1 VARVNPTSRL
11 ACIFLSVAMQ
21 TMFPFPGASQG
32 EQCLQTTL
40 GSDGSVTVRFVP
52 PEELADPPWDLEL
65 LAEHHF
71 SLEKYGGLP
80 YFPVRCIAIESP
92 SRRVSVQIVEA
103 HRRKIGGA
111 LAKAARG
118 PQPDSKTEVLL
129 SPRTNRLIP
138 ILAFPESSF
147 PTSHV
152 AVETPVASGK
162 KVIARLKVHP
172 FAGDAKGASLT
183 FADVI
188 VFRIVPL
195 HEAPAKE
202 SWAMLPKNPPE
213 TKSETARPLIFNV
226 PSEGIYSVS
235 AEEIF
240 AWWGSDPLVLN
251 DLSLKCRGQDI
262 AYDARGDG
270 DELLEAGES
279 LLFYGV
285 GGDNIFTRHN
295 AYWLAKGGQAV
306 AMPLLNRPPPT
317 GGAVTYLTREVRFE
331 RNVGRYE
338 AQPPGTGNDHWFWER
353 LTAPQTV
360 DVEIEL
366 PNPADSPNF
375 QVELTLGLQGATST
389 HATRVSINGDLQVE
403 EEWEGL
409 VPKVLR
415 AEFPQSLLQ
424 EGTNTVTIE
433 EATEGDNPDIVY
445 LDWIRVRYDSR
456 LVAEQGQLTF
466 TVPVGVPGVI
476 AAGFQEQDVLV
487 FDVTQERTPCLVEGF
502 KTTQANGGYQVE
514 FGTMSDCERRYVIL
528 SDSTLNRP
536 SSIRRRSDSTWSIE
550 ENRADWIV
558 VTHSDFL
565 DAARRL
571 ASHRESQGLKTAV
584 VDVQDAYDE
593 LNYGIV
599 SPEAVRELVRFAY
612 ENWRP
617 PAPRYLLLFGDGHGD
632 YMDWYGTHQPSF
644 ILPHYSW
651 VPPLGWAPD
660 DDWFGCV
667 EGDDPLAEVYVGRLP
682 VRSAAEAEAVV
693 DKMITYDSS
702 AVPQQWHKRVTFCAG
717 AGSVFRAMCQSA
729 AGAVPPNFQRL
740 YLFRDDFADA
750 AGLKEGILET
760 LDAGSL
766 LFFYFG
772 HGNVERWSESFFH
785 VSDVPSLSNGER
797 LPVMCMLTC
806 LSGYF
811 AVPWKECL
819 AEELVR
825 TANGGVSACVAP
837 TAANYPS
844 EHLILAQ
851 GFARWFFAG
860 ATLGQCLAEAKLSC
874 YSRGLSESFLRGFV
888 LIGDPATSPQF
899 VPPTRDLLWLY

>member
-1 VARVNPTSRL
+1 MARDNLTSRL
-11 ACIFLSVAMQ
+11 ACILLSAAMQ
-21 TMFPFPGASQG
+21 TMFPFGEGSQG

-40 GSDGSVTVRFVP
+40 DSDGSITMRFLP

-71 SLEKYGGLP
+71 SLEKYGALP
-80 YFPVRCIAIESP
+80 YFPVRSIAFEAP
-92 SRRVSVQIVEA
+92 SRRVSVQIIEA
-103 HRRKIGGA
+103 NLRKISGA
-111 LAKAARG
+111 LPRAARG
-118 PQPDSKTEVLL
+118 RQPDSKTEVLL

-138 ILAFPESSF
+138 LLAFPECSF
-147 PTSHV
+147 PSSHV
-152 AVETPVASGK
+152 VAEAPVTSGK
-162 KVIARLKVHP
+162 KVIARLRIHP
-172 FAGDAKGASLT
+172 FAGGVKGGSLT
-183 FADVI
+183 FADLI

-202 SWAMLPKNPPE
+202 SRAMLPKRPPDM
-213 TKSETARPLIFNV
+213 KAETARPLIFSV
-226 PSEGIYSVS
+226 PAEGIYSVL

-240 AWWGSDPLVLN
+240 ARWGSDTLVLN

-262 AYDARGDG
+262 AYDVRGDG

-295 AYWLAKGGQAV
+295 AYWLSKGGQAA
-306 AMPLLNRPPPT
+306 AMPLLNRPPPS
-317 GGAVTYLTREVRFE
+317 GGSVTHLTREVRFE

-338 AQPPGTGNDHWFWER
+338 AHPPGLGDDHWFWEKM
-353 LTAPQTV
+353 TAPQTV

-389 HATRVSINGDLQVE
+389 HATRVSINGNPLVE

-409 VPKVLR
+409 VPKVLQG
-415 AEFPQSLLQ
+415 EFSQSLLQ
-424 EGTNTVTIE
+424 EGTNIVTIE
-433 EATEGDNPDIVY
+433 EATEGENPDIVY
-445 LDWIRVRYDSR
+445 LDWIKVRYDSR
-456 LVAEQGQLTF
+456 LVVEEGQLTV
-466 TVPVGVPGVI
+466 TVPIGVPGVVVS
-476 AAGFQEQDVLV
+476 GLQDQDVLV
-487 FDVTQERTPCLVEGF
+487 FDVTQERTPCLIKGF
-502 KTTQANGGYQVE
+502 NTTSANGSYRVE
-514 FGTMSDCERRYVIL
+514 FGTMADRERRYVIL
-528 SDSTLNRP
+528 SDSSLNRP
-536 SSIRRRSDSTWSIE
+536 SSIRRRSDSTWSMK

-558 VTHSDFL
+558 VAHSDFL

-571 ASHRESQGLKTAV
+571 ATHRESQGLKTAV

-593 LNYGIV
+593 FNYGIV
-599 SPEAVRELVRFAY
+599 SPEAIRELVRFAY
-612 ENWRP
+612 ENWKP
-617 PAPRYLLLFGDGHGD
+617 PAPRYLLLLGDGHGD

-667 EGDDPLAEVYVGRLP
+667 EGDDALAEVYVGRFP

-693 DKMITYDSS
+693 DKMISYDS
-702 AVPQQWHKRVTFCAG
+702 ATAAQDWHKKVTFCAS
-717 AGSVFRAMCQSA
+717 AGSVFRAMCHST
-729 AGAVPPNFQRL
+729 AGATPPNFQRL
-740 YLFRDDFADA
+740 YLFRDDFPDA
-750 AGLKEGILET
+750 AGLKDDILKS
-760 LDAGSL
+760 LDAGTL

-785 VSDVPSLSNGER
+785 ASDVPSLANAGR

-825 TANGGVSACVAP
+825 TANGGVSGCIAP

-844 EHLILAQ
+844 EHLILGQ
-851 GFARWFFAG
+851 GVARWFFAG

-874 YSRGLSESFLRGFV
+874 YSRGLSQSFLRGFV
-888 LIGDPATSPQF
+888 LIGDPATSPRF
-899 VPPTRDLLWLY
+899 VPPTRDLLWLH